1 MPLRKGSSKKAIS
14 GNISTLRREGYPQK
28 QAIAIAHSKA
38 GKSKSKLKKGETI
51 MPEYFDSTSSKPKK
65 TKKTRYAGGGGIE
78 TYNSQIQRKYHGGRL
93 HGYPGGIAGM
103 KKTVAEIEGMDP
115 AWTGTPAGKIV
126 RGIAKTIRKGAP
138 GKTRKKIPGGN
149 SAGGSVK
156 RKQAGGSQKYS
167 DEFLQ
172 SQGINPSSFRKSWR
186 KIQKQK
192 RQNILSGKSVRTP
205 APKRTRISTKKGGG
219 G

>member
-1 MPLRKGSSKKAIS
+1 
-14 GNISTLRREGYPQK
+14 
-28 QAIAIAHSKA
+28 
-38 GKSKSKLKKGETI
+38 

-138 GKTRKKIPGGN
+138 GKTRKKAPGGN

-156 RKQAGGSQKYS
+156 RKQAGSK
-167 DEFLQ
+167 L
-172 SQGINPSSFRKSWR
+172 P
-186 KIQKQK
+186 
-192 RQNILSGKSVRTP
+192 LSGGYPGGIAGMKKHI
-205 APKRTRISTKKGGG
+205 AELEKGGYQGDSAKLVRQISRQRRENVSSGLSAKYGVKRKPKLKGKTKRGTG
-219 G
+219 GGDA